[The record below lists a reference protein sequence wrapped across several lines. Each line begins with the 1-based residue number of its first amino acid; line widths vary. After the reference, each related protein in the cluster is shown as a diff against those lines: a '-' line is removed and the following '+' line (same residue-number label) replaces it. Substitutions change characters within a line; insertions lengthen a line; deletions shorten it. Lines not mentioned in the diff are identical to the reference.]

1 MVSKRAQCLY
11 SFTVQD
17 KDADA
22 LSFGCLAS
30 SLEEAELAASR
41 AGHREFLLLEVRPLE
56 GAEIPEVGRRL
67 AASNPLVGK
76 DWLPLVDLMAKNF
89 DLWKVGHSW
98 IMDIF
103 PHQDPLTRKSPYAQA
118 ILEAEGSVHA
128 EVGPTPVLKKLA
140 PDNEHLAE
148 WLGWERPRDSG
159 LPNFFRVFPPGT
171 SVEFIAGTVIQA
183 LANLFGVST
192 QDGFSLHCRPSP
204 IQTVAGVELLDPGPD
219 IVLSQPAYGLEG
231 LHQVRFASLQSEHS
245 VSRTTDMM
253 NLSKAPDEF

>member
-1 MVSKRAQCLY
+1 MVSKSAQCLY

-17 KDADA
+17 KDAEA

-56 GAEIPEVGRRL
+56 GVEIPEVGRRL
-67 AASNPLVGK
+67 AASNPFVGR

-89 DLWKVGHSW
+89 DLSRVGHSW

-103 PHQDPLTRKSPYAQA
+103 PHQDPLARESPYAQA

-128 EVGPTPVLKKLA
+128 EVGPTQALKNFA

-148 WLGWERPRDSG
+148 WLGWQCPHDSG

-183 LANLFGVST
+183 MTSLFGVST
-192 QDGFSLHCRPSP
+192 LDGFGLHYRSTP
-204 IQTVAGVELLDPGPD
+204 IQPVAGVELLDPGPD
-219 IVLSQPAYGLEG
+219 ALLFQPAFGLEG
-231 LHQVRFASLQSEHS
+231 LHQVSFASLQSEPS
-245 VSRTTDMM
+245 VSRTKDMM
-253 NLSKAPDEF
+253 KWSKAPDEF